1 MGQKLHFLTSIK
13 LKMKIMNKLLL
24 VLFCG
29 ISFYSSG
36 QSDSLIIKGE
46 LKGLDS
52 GKVYMSLRGENGKN
66 VNYSTSAKKG
76 KFSFKV
82 KKQTEP
88 VAVRFSSSKN
98 KGLTKVVDGR
108 NIGNPPTLLDIFVFN
123 TNIEIKGIA
132 DEIHLAEVKGGREN
146 NDFAVYR
153 KFVKENNRMLG
164 KIRENLFYKDGVKD
178 STEIQE
184 LIKESSLLNK
194 KEKELQ
200 KEFIKN
206 HPSSFGS
213 LFLLSR
219 MENLFTAGDYE
230 TIYNNFREDYKYTS
244 LAKGIEKRIEF
255 LSPTAVGKPA
265 IQFIKKDKDG
275 NTISL
280 EDYKGKLVLLDFWGS
295 WCSPCRA
302 SHPHLKELY
311 KEYKDKDFE
320 IIAIANEVVK
330 SPEEQRTKWLEA
342 IEKDGIPWVHVL
354 NNDGQEIQ
362 DLVKDYR
369 ITGFPTKI
377 LLDKDGKILLRVTA
391 SATDDIDKMLE
402 KKLSK

>member
-1 MGQKLHFLTSIK
+1 
-13 LKMKIMNKLLL
+13 
-24 VLFCG
+24 
-29 ISFYSSG
+29 
-36 QSDSLIIKGE
+36 
-46 LKGLDS
+46 
-52 GKVYMSLRGENGKN
+52 
-66 VNYSTSAKKG
+66 
-76 KFSFKV
+76 
-82 KKQTEP
+82 
-88 VAVRFSSSKN
+88 
-98 KGLTKVVDGR
+98 
-108 NIGNPPTLLDIFVFN
+108 
-123 TNIEIKGIA
+123 
-132 DEIHLAEVKGGREN
+132 
-146 NDFAVYR
+146 
-153 KFVKENNRMLG
+153 
-164 KIRENLFYKDGVKD
+164 
-178 STEIQE
+178 
-184 LIKESSLLNK
+184 
-194 KEKELQ
+194 
-200 KEFIKN
+200 
-206 HPSSFGS
+206 
-213 LFLLSR
+213 

-402 KKLSK
+402 KKLGK